1 MLVEFR
7 TDPLRFG
14 PEWMRL
20 YPILEEANMVYTY
33 AVNTTVQQFGEPL
46 CSIRAMLLDFFVDV
60 DVSYIRLISAIRN
73 ICPAYLRKYLERN
86 INNNNNISL

>member
-20 YPILEEANMVYTY
+20 YPILEEANMVCTHV
-33 AVNTTVQQFGEPL
+33 VNTTMQQFGEPP
-46 CSIRAMLLDFFVDV
+46 CSIRAMLDFFVDV
-60 DVSYIRLISAIRN
+60 DVSYIRLISW
-73 ICPAYLRKYLERN
+73 CTKYLSCLLTQIFRDYSN
-86 INNNNNISL
+86 VGII